1 MSTNLP
7 DDGLAQ
13 PTDATNGIP
22 GPEDRQQCRGD
33 PSEADRVRGGN
44 LGEAELRRRQRDRP
58 PAFRVLR
65 PPRTPSRWVALL
77 GRGRATRQT
86 QATQNREPRHM
97 YSNQDPF
104 WHEEWADEEAQ
115 LRADLAVEQA
125 RATKAQ
131 RELEALQANNPEALT
146 ARLAAELG
154 QPVEAVKAQ
163 LQAAKQSTAPPA
175 PSSPK
180 APPAPS
186 SPKAPDYAK
195 LDEALNSVPDGDF
208 VGAVRALDQAGYV
221 TVDPL
226 NQHWRGGR
234 LQFSGKQTQDNEA
247 AYADIDQATSFEDLQ
262 NRMARHGL
270 LEGGVV

>member
-1 MSTNLP
+1 
-7 DDGLAQ
+7 
-13 PTDATNGIP
+13 
-22 GPEDRQQCRGD
+22 
-33 PSEADRVRGGN
+33 
-44 LGEAELRRRQRDRP
+44 
-58 PAFRVLR
+58 
-65 PPRTPSRWVALL
+65 
-77 GRGRATRQT
+77 
-86 QATQNREPRHM
+86 M

-180 APPAPS
+180 APDQRRARRRHQRRRAQGADTPS
-186 SPKAPDYAK
+186 SMRP
-195 LDEALNSVPDGDF
+195 
-208 VGAVRALDQAGYV
+208 
-221 TVDPL
+221 
-226 NQHWRGGR
+226 
-234 LQFSGKQTQDNEA
+234 
-247 AYADIDQATSFEDLQ
+247 
-262 NRMARHGL
+262 
-270 LEGGVV
+270 

>member
-1 MSTNLP
+1 M
-7 DDGLAQ
+7 G
-13 PTDATNGIP
+13 
-22 GPEDRQQCRGD
+22 
-33 PSEADRVRGGN
+33 
-44 LGEAELRRRQRDRP
+44 RRRGP
-58 PAFRVLR
+58 
-65 PPRTPSRWVALL
+65 TP
-77 GRGRATRQT
+77 
-86 QATQNREPRHM
+86 
-97 YSNQDPF
+97 
-104 WHEEWADEEAQ
+104 
-115 LRADLAVEQA
+115 ADLAVEQA

-163 LQAAKQSTAPPA
+163 LQAAKQST
-175 PSSPK
+175 